1 MRKEMPNMTEK
12 NLAKQKKI
20 NPWHFI
26 WLSVVVSELF
36 TAFLN
41 TIQSYI
47 WYGNFSPNLLII
59 GALDALFIPLIV
71 APIVIYFIKHTAELN
86 KINERFQQE
95 IAERKRAELE
105 LRESESRLRT
115 VMENTPVVLFA
126 LDRGGVFTL
135 SEGRGLLALGLKPGE
150 VVGRSV
156 FEVYRDAP
164 SVLEGVRRALAGEA
178 FTTVTNVDGI
188 VFEIWYY
195 PVRNERNELIGTTGV
210 ATDITERKRIER
222 AVEQAAT
229 EWRAAMDASQDV
241 IYLLDLNRRLMRANK
256 SFYTMTGR
264 TPETAVGRHIAEI
277 IHPHGETVLCPAC
290 QAQEEKRDAFIIME
304 VDNPDNP
311 AGRPIEITVK
321 IVRDKQEQPIS
332 ILMTM
337 HDLTHERKV
346 QEEKS
351 KLEAQ
356 LHQAQKLEAV
366 GQLAGGIAHDFNNM
380 LTAIIGYATLL
391 SFKVENDSSLKSFA
405 TQILSIAEKS
415 ADLTR
420 QLLTFSRKQVIS
432 PKQID
437 LNELIKGTEK
447 LLHRVIGEDVELKTQ
462 LVDKTVTVMVDPG
475 QIEQVL
481 MNLCT
486 NARDAMPNGGLLSIS
501 TETKYLDANYAKTYD
516 LEKPGL
522 YVLLTVTD
530 SGVGMDEQTR
540 QKIFE
545 PFFTTKEF
553 GKGTGLGLSIV
564 YGIIKQHNGH
574 ITEYSEP
581 GMGTTFKIYL
591 PLVKAKS
598 EEPKAAVAITPKGGN
613 ETILVTED
621 NKEVRALTK
630 AVLEEFGYKVIEA
643 VDGED
648 GINKFIANKDTIQL
662 VMLDVVM
669 PKKSGKEA
677 SIAIKKIQP
686 DVKIL
691 FTSGY
696 TADIIQRKDILDEE
710 ADFVTK
716 PVTPHELLT
725 KIREMLDKK
734 G

>member
-1 MRKEMPNMTEK
+1 MTEK
-12 NLAKQKKI
+12 NVAKQKQI

-26 WLSVVVSELF
+26 WLSVVFSELF

-41 TIQSYI
+41 TIQSFI
-47 WYGNFSPNLLII
+47 WYGKLSSNLLMI
-59 GALDALFIPLIV
+59 GAIDALFIPLIV
-71 APIVIYFIKHTAELN
+71 APIVMYFIKHTTELK

-95 IAERKRAELE
+95 IMERKRAELE

-126 LDRGGVFTL
+126 LDREGVFTL
-135 SEGRGLLALGLKPGE
+135 SEGRGLSALGIKPGE

-156 FEVYRDAP
+156 FDVYRDAP

-178 FTTVTNVDGI
+178 FSTVTDVDGI

-195 PVRNERNELIGTTGV
+195 PVRNERNELMGTTAV

-241 IYLLDLNRRLMRANK
+241 IYLLDLNRRVMRANK
-256 SFYTMTGR
+256 SFYTMAGK
-264 TPETAVGRHIAEI
+264 TPETSVGRHIAEI
-277 IHPHGETVLCPAC
+277 IHPNGEKVLCPAC
-290 QAQEEKRDAFIIME
+290 QAQEEKRDSFIIME
-304 VDNPDNP
+304 VDNPNNP

-321 IVRDKQEQPIS
+321 IVRDKQGQPIS
-332 ILMTM
+332 ILTTL
-337 HDLTHERKV
+337 HDLTHERKA

-391 SFKVENDSSLKSFA
+391 NFKVEKDSTLRSFA

-437 LNELIKGTEK
+437 LNELIRGTEK
-447 LLHRVIGEDVELKTQ
+447 LLHRVIGEDVELKTH
-462 LVDKTVTVMVDPG
+462 LVDDNVTVMVDPG
-475 QIEQVL
+475 QMEQVL

-501 TETKYLDANYAKTYD
+501 TETKYLDESYAKTYG
-516 LEKPGL
+516 LEKSGL

-581 GMGTTFKIYL
+581 GMGTTLKIYL
-591 PLVKAKS
+591 PLVKSKA
-598 EEPKAAVAITPKGGN
+598 EEPKAAEVMTPKGGT

-648 GINKFIANKDTIQL
+648 GINKFIENKDTIQL

-677 SIAIKKIQP
+677 SIAIKTIRP

-696 TADIIQRKDILDEE
+696 TADIIQRKDILEEE

-716 PVTPHELLT
+716 PVTPHDLLT

-734 G
+734 S

>member
-1 MRKEMPNMTEK
+1 MTEK
-12 NLAKQKKI
+12 ILVKQKRI

-47 WYGNFSPNLLII
+47 WYGKISQNLLII

-71 APIVIYFIKHTAELN
+71 APVVIYFIKHTAELK
-86 KINERFQQE
+86 KINEQLQQV
-95 IAERKRAELE
+95 ITERERAELE

-126 LDRGGVFTL
+126 LDRRGVFTL
-135 SEGRGLLALGLKPGE
+135 SEGRGLSVLGLKPGE

-156 FEVYRDAP
+156 FEVYRNAP
-164 SVLEGVRRALAGEA
+164 SVIEGARRALAGEA
-178 FTTVTNVDGI
+178 FSTVTNVDGI

-195 PVRNERNELIGTTGV
+195 PVRNERNELMGTTGV

-264 TPETAVGRHIAEI
+264 TPENAVGHHIAEI

-290 QAQEEKRDAFIIME
+290 QAQEEKRDIFIIME
-304 VDNPDNP
+304 EDNPDNP

-321 IVRDKQEQPIS
+321 IVRDKQTQPIS

-337 HDLTHERKV
+337 HDLTHERKI

-391 SFKVENDSSLKSFA
+391 SFKIENDSSLKSFA

-432 PKQID
+432 PKQIN

-462 LVDKTVTVMVDPG
+462 LVDKNVTVMVDPG

-486 NARDAMPNGGLLSIS
+486 NARDAMPHGGLLSIS

-516 LEKPGL
+516 LGKPGL

-564 YGIIKQHNGH
+564 YGIVKQHNGH

-591 PLVKAKS
+591 PLVKSKS
-598 EEPKAAVAITPKGGN
+598 EEPKAAEVVTPMGGK

-643 VDGED
+643 MDGED

-677 SIAIKKIQP
+677 SIAIKKIRP
-686 DVKIL
+686 EVKIL

>member
-1 MRKEMPNMTEK
+1 MTEK
-12 NLAKQKKI
+12 ILARQKRI

-47 WYGNFSPNLLII
+47 WYGNFSQNLLII

-71 APIVIYFIKHTAELN
+71 APIVIYFIKHTAELK
-86 KINERFQQE
+86 KINERLQQV
-95 IAERKRAELE
+95 ITERERVELE

-115 VMENTPVVLFA
+115 VMENTPVVLFT
-126 LDRGGVFTL
+126 LDWRGVFTL
-135 SEGRGLLALGLKPGE
+135 SEGRGLSALGLKPGE

-156 FEVYRDAP
+156 FEVYRDTP
-164 SVLEGVRRALAGEA
+164 SVLEAARRALAGDA
-178 FTTVTNVDGI
+178 FSTVISVDGI

-210 ATDITERKRIER
+210 ATDITERKRIEK

-229 EWRAAMDASQDV
+229 EWRAAMDASQDI
-241 IYLLDLNRRLMRANK
+241 IYLLDLNRRLMRANR

-264 TPETAVGRHIAEI
+264 NPENALGRHIAEI
-277 IHPHGETVLCPAC
+277 IHPHGETVLCPTC

-304 VDNPDNP
+304 EDNPDNP
-311 AGRPIEITVK
+311 AGRPVEITVK

-332 ILMTM
+332 ILMSM
-337 HDLTHERKV
+337 HDLTHERKI

-432 PKQID
+432 PKQIN

-462 LVDKTVTVMVDPG
+462 LVDKNVTVMVDPG

-486 NARDAMPNGGLLSIS
+486 NARDAMPNGGLLSIR
-501 TETKYLDANYAKTYD
+501 TETKYLDENYAKTYD

-591 PLVKAKS
+591 PLVKSKS
-598 EEPKAAVAITPKGGN
+598 EEPKAAEVVTPKGGK

-648 GINKFIANKDTIQL
+648 GINKFMTNKDTIQL

-677 SIAIKKIQP
+677 SIAIKKIRP
-686 DVKIL
+686 EVKIL

-734 G
+734 D

>member
-1 MRKEMPNMTEK
+1 MTENK
-12 NLAKQKKI
+12 IFAKAKQI

-26 WLSVVVSELF
+26 WLSVVFSELF

-41 TIQSYI
+41 SIQSYI
-47 WYGNFSPNLLII
+47 WFGKLSPNLLMI
-59 GALDALFIPLIV
+59 GAIDALFIPLIV
-71 APIVIYFIKHTAELN
+71 TPIVIYFIKHTTELQ

-95 IAERKRAELE
+95 IMERKRAELE

-126 LDRGGVFTL
+126 LDREGVFTL
-135 SEGRGLLALGLKPGE
+135 SEGRGLSALGIKPGE

-156 FEVYRDAP
+156 FDVYRDAP

-178 FTTVTNVDGI
+178 FSTVTDVDGI

-195 PVRNERNELIGTTGV
+195 PVRNERNELMGTTAV

-241 IYLLDLNRRLMRANK
+241 IYLLDLNRRVMRANK
-256 SFYTMTGR
+256 SFYTMAGK
-264 TPETAVGRHIAEI
+264 TPETSVGRHIAEI
-277 IHPHGETVLCPAC
+277 IHPNGEKVLCPAC
-290 QAQEEKRDAFIIME
+290 LAQEEKRDSFIIME
-304 VDNPDNP
+304 VDNPSNP

-321 IVRDKQEQPIS
+321 IVRDKQGQPIS
-332 ILMTM
+332 ILTTL
-337 HDLTHERKV
+337 HDLTHERKA

-391 SFKVENDSSLKSFA
+391 NFKVEKDSTLRSFA

-437 LNELIKGTEK
+437 LNELIRGTEK
-447 LLHRVIGEDVELKTQ
+447 LLHRVIGEDVELKTR
-462 LVDKTVTVMVDPG
+462 LVDENVSVMVDPG
-475 QIEQVL
+475 QMEQVL

-501 TETKYLDANYAKTYD
+501 TETKYLDESYAKTYG
-516 LEKPGL
+516 LEKSGL

-581 GMGTTFKIYL
+581 GMGTTLKIYL
-591 PLVKAKS
+591 PLVKSKA
-598 EEPKAAVAITPKGGN
+598 EEPKAAEVMTPKGGT

-648 GINKFIANKDTIQL
+648 GINKFIENKDTIQL

-677 SIAIKKIQP
+677 SIAIKTIRP

-696 TADIIQRKDILDEE
+696 TADIIQRKDILEEE

-716 PVTPHELLT
+716 PVTPHDLLT

-734 G
+734 S

>member
-1 MRKEMPNMTEK
+1 MTEK
-12 NLAKQKKI
+12 ILARQKRI

-47 WYGNFSPNLLII
+47 WYGNFSQNLLII

-71 APIVIYFIKHTAELN
+71 APIVIYFIKHTAELK
-86 KINERFQQE
+86 KINERLQQV
-95 IAERKRAELE
+95 ITERERVELE

-115 VMENTPVVLFA
+115 VMENTPVVLFT
-126 LDRGGVFTL
+126 LDWRGVFTL
-135 SEGRGLLALGLKPGE
+135 SEGRGLSALGLKPGE

-156 FEVYRDAP
+156 FEVYRDTP
-164 SVLEGVRRALAGEA
+164 SVLEAARRALAGDA
-178 FTTVTNVDGI
+178 FSTVISVDGI

-210 ATDITERKRIER
+210 ATDITERKRIEK

-241 IYLLDLNRRLMRANK
+241 IYLLDLNRRLMRANR

-264 TPETAVGRHIAEI
+264 NPENALGRHIAEI
-277 IHPHGETVLCPAC
+277 IHPHGETVLCPTC

-304 VDNPDNP
+304 EDNPDNP
-311 AGRPIEITVK
+311 AGRPVEITVK

-332 ILMTM
+332 ILMSM
-337 HDLTHERKV
+337 HDLTHERKI

-432 PKQID
+432 PKQIN

-462 LVDKTVTVMVDPG
+462 LVDKNVTVMVDPG

-486 NARDAMPNGGLLSIS
+486 NARDAMPNGGLLSIR
-501 TETKYLDANYAKTYD
+501 TETKYLDENYAKTYD

-591 PLVKAKS
+591 PLVKSKS
-598 EEPKAAVAITPKGGN
+598 EEPKAAEVVTPKGGK

-630 AVLEEFGYKVIEA
+630 AVLDEFGYKVIEA

-677 SIAIKKIQP
+677 SIAIKKIRP
-686 DVKIL
+686 EVKIL

-710 ADFVTK
+710 ADFITK

-734 G
+734 D

>member
-1 MRKEMPNMTEK
+1 MTEN
-12 NLAKQKKI
+12 NLAAQKKI

-26 WLSVVVSELF
+26 WFSVVFSELF

-41 TIQSYI
+41 TVQSYI
-47 WYGNFSPNLLII
+47 WYGELSPKLLVI

-71 APIVIYFIKHTAELN
+71 APIVIYFVRHTAELK
-86 KINERFQQE
+86 KINERLQQE
-95 IAERKRAELE
+95 IMERKRAELD

-126 LDRGGVFTL
+126 LDRRGVFTL
-135 SEGRGLLALGLKPGE
+135 FEGRGLSALGLKPGE
-150 VVGRSV
+150 IVGRSV
-156 FEVYRDAP
+156 FDVYRDAP
-164 SVLEGVRRALAGEA
+164 SVLEGVRRALTGEA
-178 FTTVTNVDGI
+178 FSTVSGIDGI
-188 VFEIWYY
+188 VFEVWYY
-195 PVRNERNELIGTTGV
+195 PVRNERNELVGTTGV

-229 EWRAAMDASQDV
+229 EWRTAMDASQDV
-241 IYLLDLNRRLMRANK
+241 IYLLDLNRRIMRANK
-256 SFYTMTGR
+256 SFYAITGK
-264 TPETAVGRHIAEI
+264 TPETAVGHHIAEI
-277 IHPHGETVLCPAC
+277 IHPNGETVLCPAC
-290 QAQEEKRDAFIIME
+290 EAQEEKHDALIIME
-304 VDNPDNP
+304 GDHPDNP
-311 AGRPIEITVK
+311 AKRPIEITVK

-332 ILMTM
+332 ILTTLR
-337 HDLTHERKV
+337 DLTQERKA
-346 QEEKS
+346 QEEKN

-391 SFKVENDSSLKSFA
+391 SFKVENDTALKSFA

-432 PKQID
+432 PKQIN

-447 LLHRVIGEDVELKTQ
+447 LLHRVIGEDVELKTK
-462 LVDKTVTVMVDPG
+462 LVDKNVTVMVDPG
-475 QIEQVL
+475 QMEQVL

-501 TETKYLDANYAKTYD
+501 TETKYLDVDFAKTYN
-516 LEKPGL
+516 LEKPGV

-591 PLVKAKS
+591 PLVQS
-598 EEPKAAVAITPKGGN
+598 RIEETQVAEAITPEGGT

-630 AVLEEFGYKVIEA
+630 AVLEEFGYTVIEA

-648 GINKFIANKDTIQL
+648 GLNKFIENKDKIQL

-677 SIAIKKIQP
+677 SIAIKKVRP
-686 DVKIL
+686 EMKIL

-696 TADIIQRKDILDEE
+696 TADIIQRKDILEEE